1 MDRDVKENVQLK
13 GDGEVPAQP
22 HLGKAE
28 DALTPRCST
37 DTLFNFDI
45 SSDIPKFLFPMDAED
60 SPWGGM
66 YSSQDWCSIWH
77 CN

>member
-1 MDRDVKENVQLK
+1 MDRNVKENAQLK
-13 GDGEVPAQP
+13 GDGEMPAQP
-22 HLGKAE
+22 QTGKAE

-45 SSDIPKFLFPMDAED
+45 SSDIPKFLLAMDAED

-66 YSSQDWCSIWH
+66 
-77 CN
+77 